1 MPKVLLRRPGKKE
14 ARNYFRNI
22 EKMAKATIMVRS
34 SITPNIEMLSKQELK
49 SKEETNNCNNQSS
62 IIPNM

>member
-14 ARNYFRNI
+14 ARSYFRNI